1 MQLFLLISRPL
12 HHHINTGEH
21 IMDNNE
27 NPMRN
32 FTPRAQQ
39 VVALAQK
46 EAKLLGHTYIGTEHI
61 LLGIIK
67 LRHGLSISLLEKAGI
82 DLDSLGKEIVRVSQ
96 KDQGA
101 AKTDGDLPF
110 TSRVKRVFT
119 TASAEATGMG
129 FNYVGIEH
137 ILLGLLKEDDGM
149 AANILKKFN
158 LDFEV
163 VRKNIIKELDPR
175 FIPEDATGGDGEKV
189 PDPAEL
195 ELLNM
200 DEKEADSGKDK
211 LPALKAFG
219 RNLTDLAAENKLDP
233 VVGRS
238 KEIERVIQT
247 LCRRTKN
254 NPVLIGEAGVGK
266 TAIVEGLALAICNN
280 KVPDN
285 LHGKMVIALDL
296 TLLIAGT
303 KYRGQFEE
311 RLKAV
316 MEEIKRSQNVIIF
329 LDELHTIVGAG
340 SAEGTMDASN
350 ILKPALS
357 RGEIQCIGATTMN
370 EYRKSIE
377 KDAALERRFQPII
390 VQPPSSEE
398 TIEILKGLQSRYEDY
413 HRASYSKEA
422 VEMAVTLADR
432 YIPARFF
439 PDKAIDVID
448 EAGARAHIS
457 SSRSFPDVSEYEKRI
472 AEASQKK
479 LDAAMKQCFEE
490 AAQYRDEEKKSKE
503 AMDSII
509 SDWKNEKSS
518 RRIPVTADDIRMVVA
533 NMTGIPLA
541 RLEEKEAA
549 KLLRMESTLT
559 QQVIGQDAAIETV
572 SRALRRSRADL
583 KDPRRP
589 IGSFLFLGP
598 TGVGKTY
605 LAKMLASFMFGDP
618 DALIRLD
625 MSEYMEKFSVS
636 RMVGSPP
643 GYVGYEEGGQLT
655 EKVRRRPY
663 SVVLFDE
670 LEKASPDV
678 SNILLQI
685 LEEGQLTDSL
695 GRSVNFRNTI
705 IIMTSNIGAANS
717 AKPSSLGFKAPGDDG
732 ESEDAYDKMRDEMLD
747 KAKKFFRPEFLNR
760 LDDLVVFRRLGRKD
774 IAKVIDLEL
783 EKIFARLARKQCQVK
798 LDKKAQD
805 FLLERSYKPEF
816 GAREVRR
823 VVEQFL
829 EDPLAEE
836 MLRQDLENAGC
847 LVTVSL
853 DEAKKKLS
861 FKLSITENA
870 QEQTEEV
877 EVK

>member
-1 MQLFLLISRPL
+1 MQQVLPILGSL
-12 HHHINTGEH
+12 HHHMKPGE
-21 IMDNNE
+21 IMDSNE
-27 NPMRN
+27 NPMKN

-46 EAKLLGHTYIGTEHI
+46 EAKQLGHAYIGTEHI

-67 LRHGLSISLLEKAGI
+67 LRHGLSVSLLEKAGI
-82 DLDSLGKEIVRVSQ
+82 NLDTLAREIVKISQ
-96 KDQGA
+96 KNQEA
-101 AKTDGDLPF
+101 VQTTGDLPL

-119 TASAEATGMG
+119 TAAAEAAAMG

-137 ILLGLLKEDDGM
+137 LLLGLLKEDDGM
-149 AANILKKFN
+149 AANILKKFEI
-158 LDFEV
+158 DFEE
-163 VRKNIIKELDPR
+163 VRKSILKELDPR
-175 FIPEDATGGDGEKV
+175 FLPEDASSTEAGKNPELADGD
-189 PDPAEL
+189 
-195 ELLNM
+195 LLNM
-200 DEKEADSGKDK
+200 DDKPESGKEK
-211 LPALKAFG
+211 MPALKAFG

-233 VVGRS
+233 VVGRT
-238 KEIERVIQT
+238 KEIERVVQT

-266 TAIVEGLALAICNN
+266 TAIVEGLALAIINN

-285 LHGKMVIALDL
+285 LHDKIVIALDL

-316 MEEIKRSQNVIIF
+316 MEEIRRAQNVIIF

-390 VQPPSSEE
+390 VQPPTPEE
-398 TIEILKGLQSRYEDY
+398 TVQILKGLQSRYEDY
-413 HRASYSKEA
+413 HHASYSKEA

-457 SSRSFPDVSEYEKRI
+457 SSKSFPDVSEYEKKI
-472 AEASQKK
+472 AEAGQKK

-490 AAQYRDEEKKSKE
+490 AARYRDEEKKAKE
-503 AMDSII
+503 EMDALVA
-509 SDWKNEKSS
+509 DWKSEKSN
-518 RRIPVTADDIRMVVA
+518 RRISVTADDIRMVVA

-549 KLLRMESTLT
+549 KLLRMEATLT
-559 QQVIGQDAAIETV
+559 QQIIGQDAAIERI

-705 IIMTSNIGAANS
+705 VIMTSNVGAASS
-717 AKPSSLGFKAPGDDG
+717 AKPSTLGFKAPGS
-732 ESEDAYDKMRDEMLD
+732 SEDSEEDYDKMRGEMLD

-760 LDDLVVFRRLGRKD
+760 LDDVVVFRRLSRKD
-774 IAKVIDLEL
+774 IDQVIDLEL
-783 EKIFARLARKQCQVK
+783 KKIFERLQRKHCEVT
-798 LDKKAQD
+798 LDDGAHS
-805 FLLERSYKPEF
+805 FLLEKSYKPEF

-836 MLRQDLENAGC
+836 MLRQDLNEASC
-847 LVTVSL
+847 TVSVSV
-853 DEAKKKLS
+853 DEAKQKLT
-861 FKLSITENA
+861 FDLTITGKI

-877 EVK
+877 EVN

>member
-1 MQLFLLISRPL
+1 
-12 HHHINTGEH
+12 
-21 IMDNNE
+21 MDTNE
-27 NPMRN
+27 NPMKN

-46 EAKLLGHTYIGTEHI
+46 EAKQLGYAYIGTEHL

-67 LRHGLSISLLEKAGI
+67 LRHGVSVSLLEKAGI
-82 DLDSLGKEIVRVSQ
+82 NLDALTQEIVKVSKKNQ
-96 KDQGA
+96 KTEQGE
-101 AKTDGDLPF
+101 GDLAL

-119 TASAEATGMG
+119 TAAAEAEVMG

-137 ILLGLLKEDDGM
+137 LLLGLLKEEDGL
-149 AANILKKFN
+149 AATILKKFD
-158 LDFEV
+158 LDFESA
-163 VRKNIIKELDPR
+163 RKSILKELDPR
-175 FIPEDATGGDGEKV
+175 FLPEDATGNEAEKNLELSDG
-189 PDPAEL
+189 

-200 DEKEADSGKDK
+200 EEKEAASKEK
-211 LPALKAFG
+211 MPALKAFG

-233 VVGRS
+233 VVGRT
-238 KEIERVIQT
+238 KEIERVVQT

-266 TAIVEGLALAICNN
+266 TAIVEGLALAIINN

-285 LHGKMVIALDL
+285 LHDKMVIALDL

-316 MEEIKRSQNVIIF
+316 MEEIRRAGNVILF

-377 KDAALERRFQPII
+377 KDSALERRFQAII
-390 VQPPSSEE
+390 VQPPTSEE
-398 TIEILKGLQSRYEDY
+398 TLEILKGLQSRYEEY
-413 HRASYSKEA
+413 HHANYSKQA
-422 VEMAVTLADR
+422 VAMAVTLADR

-457 SSRSFPDVSEYEKRI
+457 SSKSFPDISEFEKKI

-479 LDAAMKQCFEE
+479 LDAALKQCFEE
-490 AAQYRDEEKKSKE
+490 AARYRDEEKQAKDE
-503 AMDSII
+503 MDALVAS
-509 SDWKNEKSS
+509 WKDEKSN
-518 RRIPVTADDIRMVVA
+518 RRVMVSADDIRMVVA
-533 NMTGIPLA
+533 TMTGIPLA

-549 KLLRMESTLT
+549 KLLRMEASLT
-559 QQVIGQDAAIETV
+559 ELIIGQDAAIQIV

-618 DALIRLD
+618 DALIRID

-636 RMVGSPP
+636 RLVGSPP

-695 GRSVNFRNTI
+695 GRCINFRNTI
-705 IIMTSNIGAANS
+705 IVMTSNVGATNS
-717 AKPSSLGFKAPGDDG
+717 AKNSSLGFKSPDSNEDNEDDF
-732 ESEDAYDKMRDEMLD
+732 EQMRVEMLD

-760 LDDLVVFRRLGRKD
+760 LDDVVVFRRLSRKD
-774 IAKVIDLEL
+774 IEQVIGLEL
-783 EKIFARLARKQCQVK
+783 KKIFDRLQRKNCEVILDADVK
-798 LDKKAQD
+798 V
-805 FLLERSYKPEF
+805 FLLSKSYKPEF

-823 VVEQFL
+823 VVEQHL

-836 MLRQDLENAGC
+836 MLRQDLDGASC
-847 LVTVSL
+847 TVAVHL
-853 DEAKKKLS
+853 QDEKLLFNLTIDSTSHKKEEEEEK
-861 FKLSITENA
+861 
-870 QEQTEEV
+870 EEV
-877 EVK
+877 EVEVK

>member
-1 MQLFLLISRPL
+1 
-12 HHHINTGEH
+12 
-21 IMDNNE
+21 MDSNE

-67 LRHGLSISLLEKAGI
+67 LRHGLSVSLLEKTGI
-82 DLDSLGKEIVRVSQ
+82 DLDNLAKEIVKVSQ
-96 KDQGA
+96 KDQGPV
-101 AKTDGDLPF
+101 KTDGDLPF

-158 LDFEV
+158 LDFEA
-163 VRKNIIKELDPR
+163 VRKNILKELDPR
-175 FIPEDATGGDGEKV
+175 FLPEDAADSDGEKAL
-189 PDPAEL
+189 DPSEL
-195 ELLNM
+195 ELLNL
-200 DEKEADSGKDK
+200 DDKADSDKDK

-266 TAIVEGLALAICNN
+266 TAIVEGLALAISNN

-285 LHGKMVIALDL
+285 LHGRMVIALDL

-316 MEEIKRSQNVIIF
+316 MEEIKRAQNVIIF

-390 VQPPSSEE
+390 VQPPTTEE
-398 TIEILKGLQSRYEDY
+398 TVEILKGLQSRYEDY

-457 SSRSFPDVSEYEKRI
+457 SSKSFPDVSEYERRI

-479 LDAAMKQCFEE
+479 LDAAMKQRFEE
-490 AAQYRDEEKKSKE
+490 AAQHRDEEKKTKE
-503 AMDSII
+503 EMDSII
-509 SDWKNEKSS
+509 ADWKNEKSS

-549 KLLRMESTLT
+549 KLLRMETTLT
-559 QQVIGQDAAIETV
+559 QQIIGQEAAIETV

-705 IIMTSNIGAANS
+705 VIMTSNIGAASS
-717 AKPSSLGFKAPGDDG
+717 AKPSSLGFKTPGNDQ
-732 ESEDAYDKMRDEMLD
+732 ESEDEYDKMRDEMLD

-760 LDDLVVFRRLGRKD
+760 LDDVVVFRRLSRKD
-774 IAKVIDLEL
+774 IDKVIDLEL
-783 EKIFARLARKQCQVK
+783 KKIFERLERKHCQVK
-798 LDKKAQD
+798 LDKQSHD
-805 FLLERSYKPEF
+805 FLLGKSYKPEF

-836 MLRQDLENAGC
+836 MLRQDLEGASC
-847 LVTVSL
+847 TVAVSL
-853 DEAKKKLS
+853 DKSKEKLS
-861 FKLSITENA
+861 FNLTITGSI